1 MEYLPE
7 KKRTQK
13 MQVLKKEGKIRDF
26 REYLADSE
34 VVLAIVKCK
43 ILLLISDLLSVRSA
57 QPWPQNPVEA
67 LKDYFGQIKDPM
79 WDKMDEWKAENE
91 QLREK
96 IPELMKRI
104 EEMGK

>member
-34 VVLAIVKCK
+34 VVLAIVKCNFLFLIFK
-43 ILLLISDLLSVRSA
+43 ISSQLEALLLG
-57 QPWPQNPVEA
+57 
-67 LKDYFGQIKDPM
+67 LKTQ
-79 WDKMDEWKAENE
+79 WK
-91 QLREK
+91 
-96 IPELMKRI
+96 P
-104 EEMGK
+104 

>member
-34 VVLAIVKCK
+34 VVLAIVKCNFLFLIFK
-43 ILLLISDLLSVRSA
+43 ISSRL
-57 QPWPQNPVEA
+57 EA
-67 LKDYFGQIKDPM
+67 LHLGLKT
-79 WDKMDEWKAENE
+79 
-91 QLREK
+91 QLK
-96 IPELMKRI
+96 P
-104 EEMGK
+104 